1 MNRISAFAF
10 SALTFLSGAALAA
23 DAAKATSEP
32 APLSAAGAADQ
43 YVENAKQF
51 VLAPLDENKDG
62 KVPKAEFS
70 KVIKPFVEELDANKD
85 GLLSK
90 DEILPKKEQEAAIR
104 DSRVKLT
111 ARLLAFHAL
120 KEKPEALKVS
130 DAISRG
136 VEKAFATMDLNND
149 GVLSVEDIKQDYQ
162 KRVAAKAAASQKAAP
177 AIASAASKSASK

>member
-23 DAAKATSEP
+23 DSAAKATSEP
-32 APLSAAGAADQ
+32 APQSAAEAADK

-51 VLAPLDENKDG
+51 VLAPMDEDKDG

-70 KVIKPFVEELDANKD
+70 KVIKPFIEELDANKD
-85 GLLSK
+85 GLLTK
-90 DEILPKKEQEAAIR
+90 DEIIPKKEQEAAIR

-120 KEKPEALKVS
+120 REKPEALKLSEAV
-130 DAISRG
+130 ARG
-136 VEKAFATMDLNND
+136 VDKAFATMDLNND

-162 KRVAAKAAASQKAAP
+162 KRVAAKAAA
-177 AIASAASKSASK
+177 ASKPASK